1 MNRVEFPNIEG
12 LEEGKDYISLVAES
26 KSQLGRSLSV
36 NYNYLFRTVIGDVR
50 SIGRFIQF
58 VSTKYYPSRLVTK
71 GQFSN
76 KDLGII
82 RKLPTIKLPNYWA
95 IVAYVIC
102 TRVAQDSKLQKWL
115 KENKLPLTI
124 AKYVVR
130 NKYVP
135 EFSTPVLM
143 NITKLGTY
151 LDIVRNIEKLLKE
164 DRFNDESITEL
175 IKSYKAVKHLDVFDK
190 ARLKEEDKASRE
202 KYYKENNK
210 K

>member
-50 SIGRFIQF
+50 SMGRFIQF
-58 VSTKYYPSRLVTK
+58 VSTKYYPNRLVTK

-124 AKYVVR
+124 AKYAVR

-175 IKSYKAVKHLDVFDK
+175 IKSYKSVKHLGVFDK